1 METFDHPAEYWLAC
15 IGFAVGFGNIWR
27 LPFMCYK
34 MGGAAFLIPYCVS
47 LFLIAMPMYLIETV
61 FGQLIAM
68 KIPNRYACIAP
79 AFWGISLTQA
89 FVCFF
94 TNIYY
99 IALMAWS
106 FSYFFDSFKS
116 PLPWTVKSAE
126 QTAIDKQ
133 KLDAAI
139 ASGDEG
145 KIAKAKFN
153 SLWNPDYFHETT
165 LNKSAN
171 ISETG
176 PIQGWLVFCLFLS
189 YICVYFSAWK
199 GIKSTGKMVWVTC
212 TAPYLILT
220 ILLIK
225 GLTLDGMGKGLNF
238 LFKPDWAKIAKVD
251 VW

>member
-1 METFDHPAEYWLAC
+1 
-15 IGFAVGFGNIWR
+15 
-27 LPFMCYK
+27 
-34 MGGAAFLIPYCVS
+34 
-47 LFLIAMPMYLIETV
+47 
-61 FGQLIAM
+61 M
-68 KIPNRYACIAP
+68 KIPNRYGCIVP

-116 PLPWTVKSAE
+116 TLPWTVKSAK
-126 QTAIDKQ
+126 QTAIDDAALK
-133 KLDAAI
+133 AAI
-139 ASGDEG
+139 ASND
-145 KIAKAKFN
+145 KDAITKAKFEK
-153 SLWNPDYFHETT
+153 LWNPDYFHVNT
-165 LNKSAN
+165 LNKSAD

-176 PIQGWLVFCLFLS
+176 PIQGWIVFCLFLS

-225 GLTLDGMGKGLNF
+225 GLTLEGMEVGLKF
-238 LFKPDWAKIAKVD
+238 LF
-251 VW
+251 